1 MMFQNVFILRVA
13 SEPVKAVIER
23 HMATHLAASLSTVI
37 GAAIVGLLH
46 GYYNLENLRM
56 RGVPPTSYFPPRLGV
71 RRLMVYIPVFS
82 SATERT
88 DVT

>member
-23 HMATHLAASLSTVI
+23 HMSTHLAASLSTVI

-46 GYYNLENLRM
+46 EYHNLED
-56 RGVPPTSYFPPRLGV
+56 LG
-71 RRLMVYIPVFS
+71 
-82 SATERT
+82 
-88 DVT
+88 